1 MTGRGL
7 RNICI
12 TVEARMT
19 SSRFP
24 GKMLEE
30 IGGTPALQ
38 LMMERVARTPSAD
51 KVILATTTNATD
63 DPLVELAESCGFGW
77 HRGSEPDVL
86 QRVLDTARTHDVDA
100 IVELTG
106 DCVFMDPAV
115 VEAVIQ
121 RYLASD
127 ADYVCNFL
135 EETYPS
141 GMQAQIYRTAV
152 LEDVAR
158 RTQDPDDREHVSLFI
173 YRNPQIYK
181 VENLQ
186 APEAHRAPKINLTL
200 DWREDLDLM
209 REVWNGLVRT
219 GGDGDF
225 GVAEIIDLFRRR
237 PELLEINAHRART
250 AV

>member
-1 MTGRGL
+1 MTERKL

-38 LMMERVARTPSAD
+38 LMMERVARTSSAD
-51 KVILATTTNATD
+51 RVILATTTNATD
-63 DPLVELAESCGFGW
+63 DPLIEVAEAAGFGW

-86 QRVLDTARTHDVDA
+86 QRVLDTALAHDVDA

-106 DCVFMDPAV
+106 DCVFMDPMV
-115 VEAVIQ
+115 VERVIQ
-121 RYLASD
+121 HYLASD

-158 RTQDPDDREHVSLFI
+158 RTENPDDREHVSLFI
-173 YRNPQIYK
+173 YRNPELYK
-181 VENLQ
+181 IENL
-186 APEAHRAPKINLTL
+186 RAPAEHTAPQINLTL

-209 REVWNGLVRT
+209 RQVWDAL
-219 GGDGDF
+219 GGAGAF
-225 GVAEIIDLFRRR
+225 GVAEIVDLFRRR
-237 PELLEINAHRART
+237 PALLQVNAHRART